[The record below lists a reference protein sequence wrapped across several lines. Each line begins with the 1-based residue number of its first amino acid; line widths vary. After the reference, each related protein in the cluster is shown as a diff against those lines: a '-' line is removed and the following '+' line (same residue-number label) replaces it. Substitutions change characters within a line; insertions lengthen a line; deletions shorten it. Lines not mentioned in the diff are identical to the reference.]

1 MLTNNSSIKVRN
13 LHGLTVLLSE
23 LSLLYFLERT
33 EPLNFAIAYAST
45 RKALKPTLTEF
56 KAIYTAYKKQRGA
69 V

>member
-23 LSLLYFLERT
+23 LSLLFYLERT
-33 EPLNFAIAYAST
+33 EPLNFAIAYSTT
-45 RKALKPTLTEF
+45 RKALKLTLTEF
-56 KAIYTAYKKQRGA
+56 KAIYIAYKKQRGA

>member
-1 MLTNNSSIKVRN
+1 MIKINSSIKPRN
-13 LHGLTVLLSE
+13 LHVLSVLLNE
-23 LSLLYFLERT
+23 LSFLYFLERT

-45 RKALKPTLTEF
+45 RKALKLTLTEF

>member
-1 MLTNNSSIKVRN
+1 MLANNSSTFENAKNVKLLTDLN
-13 LHGLTVLLSE
+13 LLQ
-23 LSLLYFLERT
+23 YLERT

-45 RKALKPTLTEF
+45 RKALKLTLTEF

>member
-1 MLTNNSSIKVRN
+1 MSKFNSSIKPRN
-13 LHGLTVLLSE
+13 LHGLTVLLNE
-23 LSLLYFLERT
+23 LSLLFYLERT

-45 RKALKPTLTEF
+45 RKALKLTLTEF